1 MTSENVE
8 NADDTDVNIMK
19 AITSVM
25 ASVLRKNVLLKIR
38 YFENYLESHKED
50 ACALMEIIKTRQC
63 RDMSMIYGR
72 TPCEVIGAIYLI
84 YGMEYRNTIDRY
96 VTFIENFEPL
106 ERNFRQLFMDIEGN
120 YGCADKAGTL
130 MNFLGEFYLTGKH
143 IDFSKRKA
151 NFNVPQKILKEH
163 DEIVEFANAFIR
175 LQYGYSENYI
185 NVMQKYIEMKK
196 P

>member
-1 MTSENVE
+1 MTSENAE
-8 NADDTDVNIMK
+8 NIDDADDNIMK

-25 ASVLRKNVLLKIR
+25 ASVLRKDVLLKIL
-38 YFENYLESHKED
+38 YFENYLASHKED
-50 ACALMEIIKTRQC
+50 ACALMEIVKTRQH

-84 YGMEYRNTIDRY
+84 YGVECLDTIGRY

-106 ERNFRQLFMDIEGN
+106 ERNFRRLLMDIEGR

-130 MNFLGEFYLTGKH
+130 MNGLGEFYLTGRQ
-143 IDFSKRKA
+143 IDFSESKTH
-151 NFNVPQKILKEH
+151 FNVPQKILKEH
-163 DEIVEFANAFIR
+163 DKIVEFADAFIR

-196 P
+196 L

>member
-1 MTSENVE
+1 MTSENAE
-8 NADDTDVNIMK
+8 NIDDADGNIMK
-19 AITSVM
+19 AIASVM
-25 ASVLRKNVLLKIR
+25 ASVLREDVLSKIQTFDD
-38 YFENYLESHKED
+38 YFASHEKD
-50 ACALMEIIKTRQC
+50 ACALIEIIKTRQY

-84 YGMEYRNTIDRY
+84 YGMEYRETIGRY

-163 DEIVEFANAFIR
+163 DEIVEFADAFIR